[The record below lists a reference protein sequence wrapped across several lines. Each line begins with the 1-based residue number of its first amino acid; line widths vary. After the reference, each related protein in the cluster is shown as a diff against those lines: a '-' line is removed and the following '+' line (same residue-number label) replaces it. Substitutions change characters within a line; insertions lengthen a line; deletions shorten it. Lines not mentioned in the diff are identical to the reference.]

1 MFVANP
7 RTSAANSQQGTII
20 NLITINDYYHHYQG
34 RTTQWWI
41 CLANLKLYFYQFF
54 GDTRARYV
62 SDLSHAAVYAGNTMA
77 TTLTTTIITT
87 TLIGKELTNNFLAT
101 IVHADKRV

>member
-1 MFVANP
+1 MCLLPIHALALLTLNKVP
-7 RTSAANSQQGTII
+7 SSSQSR
-20 NLITINDYYHHYQG
+20 TINDHYHHYQG

-54 GDTRARYV
+54 GDTKARYV

-87 TLIGKELTNNFLAT
+87 TNRQRI
-101 IVHADKRV
+101 DQ